1 MKAARPIYQEAS
13 PDEVTGAARDAPM
26 DMGIL
31 IDTFGYLLRRAW
43 RDSDRRFVY
52 HFRTLDISAVQFSV
66 MVLIDRN
73 PGCTPGDL
81 VVPMGITQN
90 NMVGI
95 IADLIKR
102 GFVTKKTDANDRRA
116 RILTLTA
123 DGAKMLIAA
132 HAVHEDYLAEYAE
145 RIGGGDMKELVRILR
160 MFDRG

>member
-1 MKAARPIYQEAS
+1 MYQEAS
-13 PDEVTGAARDAPM
+13 PDEVADAAPDTPM

-31 IDTFGYLLRRAW
+31 IDTFGYLLRRGW
-43 RDSDRRFVY
+43 RDADRRFIY

-116 RILTLTA
+116 RMLTLTPE
-123 DGAKMLIAA
+123 GVKMLAAA
-132 HAVHEDYLAEYAE
+132 HAVHDEYLAEYAE
-145 RIGGGDMKELVRILR
+145 RIGAGNLKELVRLLR

>member
-1 MKAARPIYQEAS
+1 
-13 PDEVTGAARDAPM
+13 M

-43 RDSDRRFVY
+43 RDADRRFAH

-66 MVLIDRN
+66 LELIDRN

-81 VVPMGITQN
+81 VMPMGITQN

-95 IADLIKR
+95 IADLVKR
-102 GFVTKKTDANDRRA
+102 GFVTKKTDAHDRRA
-116 RILTLTA
+116 RKLSLT
-123 DGAKMLIAA
+123 DEGATMLSAA
-132 HAVHEDYLAEYAE
+132 HAVHDLYLAEYAQ
-145 RIGGGDMKELVRILR
+145 RIGAGNLKDLVRLLR

>member
-1 MKAARPIYQEAS
+1 MKPERPVYQKAS
-13 PDEVTGAARDAPM
+13 MNELPDTAGDTPM

-66 MVLIDRN
+66 LVLVDRN

-102 GFVTKKTDANDRRA
+102 GFITKKTDAKDRRA
-116 RILTLTA
+116 RILTLTPEGLA
-123 DGAKMLIAA
+123 MLAA
-132 HAVHEDYLAEYAE
+132 ANEVHDQYLAEYAE
-145 RIGGGDMKELVRILR
+145 RIGAVNLKELVRLLR